1 MNTPVITSM
10 CRTPMGRMLGAFSNN
25 FSAAQLGAVVI
36 KEAVKRSQ
44 IQPEEVDHVLM
55 GQVISAG
62 CAQNTARQATIY
74 AGLPVSVGAITINK
88 VCGSGMATVMWAAQM
103 IKSGD
108 MDVLVAGGTENMSM
122 APYLLMKGRQGYRFG
137 NDQVID
143 SMYYDG
149 LYDIYNDMA
158 MGNTGDIISD
168 RFNISRE
175 EMDEFAFRSHQRA
188 HQATEAGKFK
198 EEIIPVEIPV
208 RKKGSITIT
217 KDEGIRP
224 DTTLEKLAKLPPVF
238 KPKDGKVTAGNASQI
253 SDGASAVV
261 VMSEDLA
268 KEMGIPILAK
278 IGPYGTNATKP
289 EWVMEA
295 PVTGVE
301 QLLERTGFTIND
313 FDLIEHNEAFASAS
327 CAVRNSLNIP
337 DEKFNV
343 NGGAVAL
350 GHPLG
355 CSGTRILV
363 TLYHEL
369 KKRKGRRGLATICLG
384 GGEAL
389 TMIIER

>member
-1 MNTPVITSM
+1 
-10 CRTPMGRMLGAFSNN
+10 MLGAYSEN

-36 KEAVKRSQ
+36 KEAVNRSQ
-44 IQPEEVDHVLM
+44 IQAEEVDHVLM

-88 VCGSGMATVMWAAQM
+88 VCGSGMATIMWAAQM
-103 IKSGD
+103 IKTGD
-108 MDVLVAGGTENMSM
+108 MEILVAGGTENMSM
-122 APYLLMKGRQGYRFG
+122 APYLLMKGRQGYRYG
-137 NDQVID
+137 NDQLVD
-143 SMYYDG
+143 AMYHDG

-158 MGNTGDIISD
+158 MGNTGDIISE
-168 RFNISRE
+168 RFDISRE
-175 EMDEFAFRSHQRA
+175 EMDAFAFTSHQRA

-198 EEIIPVEIPV
+198 EEIVPVEIPV
-208 RKKGSITIT
+208 RRKGTISIA

-224 DTTLEKLAKLPPVF
+224 DTTLEKLAKLRPVF
-238 KPKDGKVTAGNASQI
+238 KKDGKVTAGNASQI
-253 SDGASAVV
+253 SDGASAIV

-268 KEMGIPILAK
+268 KEKGIPILAK
-278 IGPYGTNATKP
+278 IGPYGTYATKP

-369 KKRKGRRGLATICLG
+369 KKRNGHRGLATICLG

-389 TMIIER
+389 TMVIER

>member
-1 MNTPVITSM
+1 MNRPVITSM
-10 CRTPMGRMLGAFSNN
+10 CRTPMGRMLGAFSKN

-36 KEAVKRSQ
+36 KEAVNRSQ
-44 IQPEEVDHVLM
+44 IHPKEVDHVLM

-103 IKSGD
+103 IKTGD
-108 MDVLVAGGTENMSM
+108 MDIVIAGGTENMSM

-137 NDQVID
+137 NDQLID
-143 SMYYDG
+143 AMYHDG

-158 MGNTGDIISD
+158 MGNTGDIISN

-175 EMDEFAFRSHQRA
+175 EMDEFAFRSHQQA
-188 HQATEAGKFK
+188 HQAREAGKFK
-198 EEIIPVEIPV
+198 EEIVPVEVPV

-217 KDEGIRP
+217 EDEGIRP

-238 KPKDGKVTAGNASQI
+238 KKDGKVTAGNASQI
-253 SDGASAVV
+253 SDGASALV
-261 VMSEDLA
+261 VMSEASA
-268 KEMGIPILAK
+268 KEKGIPILAK
-278 IGPYGTNATKP
+278 IGSYGTNATKP

-301 QLLERTGFTIND
+301 QLLERTGLTIND
-313 FDLIEHNEAFASAS
+313 FDLIEHNEAFAAAS

-369 KKRKGRRGLATICLG
+369 EKRKGHRGLATICLG

-389 TMIIER
+389 SMVIER

>member
-1 MNTPVITSM
+1 MKTAVLTSM
-10 CRTPMGRMLGAFSNN
+10 CRTPMGRMLGAFSN
-25 FSAAQLGAVVI
+25 FSAAQLGAVAI
-36 KEAVKRSQ
+36 KEAVIRSQ
-44 IQPEEVDHVLM
+44 IEPNEVNQVLM

-62 CAQNTARQATIY
+62 CAQNTARQASIY

-88 VCGSGMATVMWAAQM
+88 VCGSGLAAVMWAAQM
-103 IKSGD
+103 IKTND
-108 MDVLVAGGTENMSM
+108 MDIVVAGGMENMTM

-137 NDQVID
+137 NDRLID
-143 SMYYDG
+143 AMYHDG

-158 MGNTGDIISD
+158 MGNTGDIISE

-175 EMDEFAFRSHQRA
+175 EMDEYALRSHQRA
-188 HQATEAGKFK
+188 YQATEERIFEK
-198 EEIIPVEIPV
+198 EIVPVEISD
-208 RKKGSITIT
+208 RKKGIIAVT

-238 KPKDGKVTAGNASQI
+238 KKDGNVTAGNASQI

-261 VMSEDLA
+261 VMSEDQA
-268 KEMGIPILAK
+268 KEKGIPILAK
-278 IGPYGTNATKP
+278 IGAYGTNATKP

-295 PVTGVE
+295 PVTGVK
-301 QLLERTGFTIND
+301 QLLEKTGFTIND

-355 CSGTRILV
+355 CSGSRILV

-369 KKRKGRRGLATICLG
+369 ARRKGHRGLATICLG

-389 TMIIER
+389 TMIIEI

>member
-1 MNTPVITSM
+1 
-10 CRTPMGRMLGAFSNN
+10 MGRMLGAFSN
-25 FSAAQLGAVVI
+25 FSAAQLGAVAI
-36 KEAVKRSQ
+36 KEAVIRSQ
-44 IQPEEVDHVLM
+44 IEPNEVNQVLM

-62 CAQNTARQATIY
+62 CAQNTARQASIY

-88 VCGSGMATVMWAAQM
+88 VCGSGLAAVMWAAQM
-103 IKSGD
+103 IKTND
-108 MDVLVAGGTENMSM
+108 MDIVVAGGMENMTM

-137 NDQVID
+137 NDRLID
-143 SMYYDG
+143 AMYHDG

-158 MGNTGDIISD
+158 MGNTGDIISE

-175 EMDEFAFRSHQRA
+175 EMDEYALRSHQRA
-188 HQATEAGKFK
+188 YQATEERIFEK
-198 EEIIPVEIPV
+198 EIVPVEISD
-208 RKKGSITIT
+208 RKKGIIAVT

-238 KPKDGKVTAGNASQI
+238 KKDGNVTAGNASQI

-261 VMSEDLA
+261 VMSEDQA
-268 KEMGIPILAK
+268 KEKGIPILAK
-278 IGPYGTNATKP
+278 IGAYGTNATKP

-295 PVTGVE
+295 PVTGVK
-301 QLLERTGFTIND
+301 QLLEKTGFTIND

-355 CSGTRILV
+355 CSGSRILV

-369 KKRKGRRGLATICLG
+369 ARRKGHRGLATICLG

-389 TMIIER
+389 TMIIEI

>member
-1 MNTPVITSM
+1 
-10 CRTPMGRMLGAFSNN
+10 MLGAFSN
-25 FSAAQLGAVVI
+25 FSAAKLGAVVI

-44 IQPEEVDHVLM
+44 LEPSEVDHVIM

-74 AGLPVSVGAITINK
+74 AELPVSVGAITINK
-88 VCGSGMATVMWAAQM
+88 VCGSGMAAIIWAAQL
-103 IKSGD
+103 IKTGD
-108 MDVLVAGGTENMSM
+108 MDIVVAGGTENMSM
-122 APYLLMKGRQGYRFG
+122 APYLLMKGRQGYRYG
-137 NDQVID
+137 NNQLID
-143 SMYYDG
+143 AMYHDG

-158 MGNTGDIISD
+158 MGNTGDIVSE

-175 EMDEFAFRSHQRA
+175 EMDEYALQSHQRA
-188 HQATEAGKFK
+188 HRATEEGKFK
-198 EEIIPVEIPV
+198 EEIVPVEIPIR
-208 RKKGSITIT
+208 RKGTVTIT

-224 DTTLEKLAKLPPVF
+224 DTTLEKLARLPPVF
-238 KPKDGKVTAGNASQI
+238 KKDGKVTAGNASQI

-261 VMSEDLA
+261 VMAEEVA
-268 KEMGIPILAK
+268 EEKGIPILAK

-301 QLLERTGFTIND
+301 NLLKRTGDTISD

-327 CAVRNSLNIP
+327 CAVRNSFDIP
-337 DEKFNV
+337 NDKFNV

-355 CSGTRILV
+355 CSGSRIIV

-369 KKRKGRRGLATICLG
+369 KKRGGHRGLATICLG

-389 TMIIER
+389 TMMIER

>member
-1 MNTPVITSM
+1 M
-10 CRTPMGRMLGAFSNN
+10 CRTPMGRMLGAFSN
-25 FSAAQLGAVVI
+25 FSAAQLGAVAI
-36 KEAVKRSQ
+36 KEAVIRSQ
-44 IQPEEVDHVLM
+44 IEPNEVNQVLM

-62 CAQNTARQATIY
+62 CAQNTARQASIY

-88 VCGSGMATVMWAAQM
+88 VCGSGLAAVMWAAQM
-103 IKSGD
+103 IKTND
-108 MDVLVAGGTENMSM
+108 MDIVVAGGMENMTM

-137 NDQVID
+137 NDRLID
-143 SMYYDG
+143 AMYHDG

-158 MGNTGDIISD
+158 MGNTGDIISE

-175 EMDEFAFRSHQRA
+175 EMDEYALRSHQRA
-188 HQATEAGKFK
+188 YQATEERIFEK
-198 EEIIPVEIPV
+198 EIVPVEISD
-208 RKKGSITIT
+208 RKKGIIAVT

-238 KPKDGKVTAGNASQI
+238 KKDGNVTAGNASQI

-261 VMSEDLA
+261 VMSEDQA
-268 KEMGIPILAK
+268 KEKGIPILAK
-278 IGPYGTNATKP
+278 IGAYGTNATKP

-295 PVTGVE
+295 PVTGVK
-301 QLLERTGFTIND
+301 QLLEKTGFTIND

-355 CSGTRILV
+355 CSGSRILV

-369 KKRKGRRGLATICLG
+369 ARRKGHRGLATICLG

-389 TMIIER
+389 TMIIEI

>member
-1 MNTPVITSM
+1 
-10 CRTPMGRMLGAFSNN
+10 MGRMLGAFAN
-25 FSAAQLGAVVI
+25 FSATQLGAVVI
-36 KEAVKRSQ
+36 EEAVKRSQ
-44 IQPEEVDHVLM
+44 IQPDEVNHVLM

-88 VCGSGMATVMWAAQM
+88 VCGSGMASVMWAAQM
-103 IKSGD
+103 IKTGD
-108 MDVLVAGGTENMSM
+108 MDIIVAGGTENMSM

-137 NDQVID
+137 NDQLVD
-143 SMYYDG
+143 AMYYDG

-158 MGNTGDIISD
+158 MGNTGDIISE

-175 EMDEFAFRSHQRA
+175 EMDAYAFRSHQRA
-188 HQATEAGKFK
+188 HQAKEEGKFEK
-198 EEIIPVEIPV
+198 EIVPVEVPV
-208 RKKGSITIT
+208 RRKGSITIT

-261 VMSEDLA
+261 VMSEELA
-268 KEMGIPILAK
+268 EEKGIPVLAK
-278 IGPYGTNATKP
+278 IGPYETNATKP

-295 PVTGVE
+295 PVTGVKR
-301 QLLERTGFTIND
+301 LLERTGFTIND

-369 KKRKGRRGLATICLG
+369 EKRNGHRGLATICLG

-389 TMIIER
+389 TMILER

>member
-1 MNTPVITSM
+1 MKTPVLTSLT
-10 CRTPMGRMLGAFSNN
+10 RTAIGRMVGCFSN

-36 KEAVKRSQ
+36 KEAVERSQ
-44 IQPEEVDHVLM
+44 IEPTEVDHVLM

-62 CAQNTARQATIY
+62 CAQSTARQASIY

-88 VCGSGMATVMWAAQM
+88 VCGSGMAAVMWAAQM
-103 IKSGD
+103 IKIGD
-108 MDVLVAGGTENMSM
+108 MDIVVAGGTENMSM
-122 APYLLMKGRQGYRFG
+122 APYLLMKGRLGYRFG
-137 NDQVID
+137 NDSLID
-143 SMYYDG
+143 AMYHDG

-158 MGNTGDIISD
+158 MGNTGDIISE
-168 RFNISRE
+168 RFKISRE
-175 EMDEFAFRSHQRA
+175 EMDAYALRSHQRA
-188 HQATEAGKFK
+188 HQATEEGRFK
-198 EEIIPVEIPV
+198 EEIVPVEVPMK
-208 RKKGSITIT
+208 KKGIVTIT

-224 DTTLEKLAKLPPVF
+224 DTTFEKLAKLKPVF
-238 KPKDGKVTAGNASQI
+238 KKDGNVTAGNASQI
-253 SDGASAVV
+253 SDGASAAVL
-261 VMSEDLA
+261 MSEDLA
-268 KEMGIPILAK
+268 KEKGIPILAK
-278 IGPYGTNATKP
+278 IGPYHTNATKP

-295 PVTGVE
+295 PVTGVNE
-301 QLLERTGFTIND
+301 LLEKTGFTIRD

-337 DEKFNV
+337 DDKFNV

-355 CSGTRILV
+355 CSGSRILV

-369 KKRKGRRGLATICLG
+369 KRRGGHRGLATICLG

>member
-1 MNTPVITSM
+1 M
-10 CRTPMGRMLGAFSNN
+10 CRTPIGRMLGAFSN
-25 FSAAQLGAVVI
+25 FPAAQLGAVAI

-44 IQPEEVDHVLM
+44 IEPAEVDHVVM

-74 AGLPVSVGAITINK
+74 AGLPVSAGAITINK
-88 VCGSGMATVMWAAQM
+88 VCGSGLAAVIWAAQM
-103 IKSGD
+103 IKAGD
-108 MDVLVAGGTENMSM
+108 MDIVVAGGTENMSM

-137 NDQVID
+137 NDQLID
-143 SMYYDG
+143 AMYYDG

-158 MGNTGDIISD
+158 MGNTGDIVSE
-168 RFNISRE
+168 RFNITRE
-175 EMDEFAFRSHQRA
+175 EMDTFALRSHQRA
-188 HQATEAGKFK
+188 HQATEEGKFK
-198 EEIIPVEIPV
+198 NEIVPVEIPV
-208 RKKGSITIT
+208 RKKSTVSIS

-238 KPKDGKVTAGNASQI
+238 RKDGKITAGNASQI

-261 VMSEDLA
+261 VMSEDIA
-268 KEMGIPILAK
+268 KEKSIPILAK

-295 PVTGVE
+295 PVTGVK
-301 QLLERTGFTIND
+301 QLLKKTGFSIND

-337 DEKFNV
+337 DDKFNV

-355 CSGTRILV
+355 CSGSRILV
-363 TLYHEL
+363 TLYYEL
-369 KKRKGRRGLATICLG
+369 EKRGGHRGLATICLG

-389 TMIIER
+389 TMIIEK

>member
-1 MNTPVITSM
+1 
-10 CRTPMGRMLGAFSNN
+10 MGRMLGAFSN
-25 FSAAQLGAVVI
+25 FTAAKLGAVVI
-36 KEAVKRSQ
+36 KEAVKKSQ
-44 IQPEEVDHVLM
+44 LEPSEVDHVIM

-74 AGLPVSVGAITINK
+74 AELPVSVGAITINK
-88 VCGSGMATVMWAAQM
+88 VCGSGMAAIIWAAQL
-103 IKSGD
+103 IKTGD
-108 MDVLVAGGTENMSM
+108 MDIVVAGGTENMSM
-122 APYLLMKGRQGYRFG
+122 APYLLMKGRQGYRYG
-137 NDQVID
+137 NNQLID
-143 SMYYDG
+143 AMYHDG
-149 LYDIYNDMA
+149 LYDIYKDMA
-158 MGNTGDIISD
+158 MGNTGDIVSE

-175 EMDEFAFRSHQRA
+175 EMDEYALQSHQRA
-188 HQATEAGKFK
+188 HQATEKGKFK
-198 EEIIPVEIPV
+198 AEIVPVEIPI
-208 RKKGSITIT
+208 RKKNTVTIT

-224 DTTLEKLAKLPPVF
+224 DTTLERLARLPPVF
-238 KPKDGKVTAGNASQI
+238 KKDGKVTAGNASQI

-261 VMSEDLA
+261 VMSEDVA
-268 KEMGIPILAK
+268 KEKGIPILAK

-301 QLLERTGFTIND
+301 ELLKRTGDAISD

-337 DEKFNV
+337 NDKFNV

-355 CSGTRILV
+355 CSGSRIIV

-369 KKRKGRRGLATICLG
+369 EKRSGHRGLATICLG

-389 TMIIER
+389 TMMIER

>member
-1 MNTPVITSM
+1 MNTAVLTGI
-10 CRTPMGRMLGAFSNN
+10 CRTPMGRMLGAFSN
-25 FSAAQLGAVVI
+25 FSAAQLGAVAI

-44 IQPEEVDHVLM
+44 IEPKEVDHVLM

-62 CAQNTARQATIY
+62 CAQNTARQASIY

-88 VCGSGMATVMWAAQM
+88 VCGSGMAAVIWAAQM
-103 IKSGD
+103 IKVGD
-108 MDVLVAGGTENMSM
+108 MDIIVAGGTENMTM
-122 APYLLMKGRQGYRFG
+122 APYLLSKGRQGYRFG
-137 NDQVID
+137 NDQLID
-143 SMYYDG
+143 AMYHDG

-158 MGNTGDIISD
+158 LGNTGDIISE

-175 EMDEFAFRSHQRA
+175 EMDAYALRSHQRA
-188 HQATEAGKFK
+188 HQATEEGKFEK
-198 EEIIPVEIPV
+198 EIVPVKISV
-208 RKKGSITIT
+208 RKKGTVTIS

-224 DTTLEKLAKLPPVF
+224 DTSLERLAKLPPVF
-238 KPKDGKVTAGNASQI
+238 KKDGKVTAGNASQI

-268 KEMGIPILAK
+268 KEKGIPILAK
-278 IGPYGTNATKP
+278 IRSYGTNATKP

-295 PVTGVE
+295 PVTGVK
-301 QLLERTGFTIND
+301 QLLEKTGFNINN

-337 DEKFNV
+337 DDKFNV

-355 CSGTRILV
+355 CSGSRILA
-363 TLYHEL
+363 TLYYEL
-369 KKRKGRRGLATICLG
+369 ESRNGHRGLATICLG

-389 TMIIER
+389 TMVIER

>member
-1 MNTPVITSM
+1 
-10 CRTPMGRMLGAFSNN
+10 MGRMMGAFSN
-25 FSAAQLGAVVI
+25 FSAAKLGAVVI

-44 IQPEEVDHVLM
+44 LDPSEVDHVLM

-62 CAQNTARQATIY
+62 CAQSTARQAAIN
-74 AGLPVSVGAITINK
+74 ADLPVSIGAITLNK
-88 VCGSGMATVMWAAQM
+88 VCGSGMAAIIWAAQM
-103 IKSGD
+103 IKTGD
-108 MDVLVAGGTENMSM
+108 MNIIVAGGMENMTM

-137 NDQVID
+137 NNQLID
-143 SMYYDG
+143 AMYYDG

-158 MGNTGDIISD
+158 MGNTGDIVSD

-175 EMDEFAFRSHQRA
+175 EMDEYALQSHQRA
-188 HQATEAGKFK
+188 HQATERGKFK
-198 EEIIPVEIPV
+198 EEIVPVEIPM
-208 RKKGSITIT
+208 RKKGSVTVT

-224 DTTLEKLAKLPPVF
+224 DTTLEKLARLPPVF
-238 KPKDGKVTAGNASQI
+238 KKDGKVTAGNASQI

-261 VMSEDLA
+261 VMSENVA
-268 KEMGIPILAK
+268 KEKGIPILAK

-301 QLLERTGFTIND
+301 NILKTTGHTISD

-327 CAVRNSLNIP
+327 CAVRNSLEIP
-337 DEKFNV
+337 NEKFNV

-355 CSGTRILV
+355 CSGSRIIV

-369 KKRKGRRGLATICLG
+369 KKRGGHRGLATICLG